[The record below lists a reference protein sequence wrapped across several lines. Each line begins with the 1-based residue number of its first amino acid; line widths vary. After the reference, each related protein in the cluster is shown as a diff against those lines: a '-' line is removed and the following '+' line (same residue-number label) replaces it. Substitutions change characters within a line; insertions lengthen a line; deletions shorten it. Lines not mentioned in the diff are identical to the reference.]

1 MANRRL
7 AVIAASGHGIRCD
20 GCKHWDPPAGP
31 MLSEGTCE
39 LAVAPGD
46 QLAYVRADWGYEASL
61 FTAPDFGCVQ
71 FEAKDSNDAG

>member
-1 MANRRL
+1 
-7 AVIAASGHGIRCD
+7 
-20 GCKHWDPPAGP
+20 